1 METIFHSLTPDE
13 FKDLISTAVLEVVEK
28 INPQQQQQEKKDEL
42 LRINDLVIL
51 LKVSKVTIHN
61 WKKSGLLPFHRM
73 SNKIY
78 FKKNEVIESLQ
89 KANNKRSIT
98 N

>member
-13 FKDLISTAVLEVVEK
+13 FKDLISNAVLEVVEK
-28 INPQQQQQEKKDEL
+28 INPPKQQIEDQL
-42 LRINDLVIL
+42 LRLNDLAIL

-61 WKKSGLLPFHRM
+61 WKKSGLIPFHRI